1 MPLAVRSLPCCV
13 SWSTFTASP
22 PSTPAATFLIRV
34 PPVFVTVLYVSPVSV
49 TVLCVLLS
57 YITASAVA
65 PETAPFSCA
74 TFTASLSVV
83 PAATPVIWRYT
94 PLVASPTLT
103 APWVLV
109 VAAIAADWAAEAPAG
124 T

>member
-1 MPLAVRSLPCCV
+1 M
-13 SWSTFTASP
+13 
-22 PSTPAATFLIRV
+22 IRV